1 MKNINI
7 LLSSVFVAAAISA
20 AAPPEASAQWFR
32 KRDTTATQAIRK
44 TKKQLQKENDR
55 MATEI
60 DSLKCLLNDYI
71 SRQRHDD
78 SVRSEIIDIFEEN
91 EGKIG
96 AGLTP
101 DDYNDEVTDSLL
113 NILWHLHRKATN
125 SHEGEGY
132 DMDAVHFSSN
142 VPDKVFLDR
151 ISNMNSYITLPYNE
165 TVRNFI
171 ILYSEKM
178 PRKMAHMLSL
188 SKYYFPIFESI
199 LNKYDMPEELKYMA
213 VIESALNPLAVSRA
227 GAKGMWQFMY
237 NTGKI
242 YGLKINSFVDERLD
256 VEKSADAAARY
267 LKDAYSVFGDW
278 SLAISAY
285 NCGSGNVMKAIRRSG
300 KRDFWS
306 IYDYLPRE
314 TRGYVPAFVGAM
326 YAFTYYK
333 EHGIVPDKIDMPDH
347 IDTLEIN
354 KQVHF
359 RQISEVADIPM
370 DVLHQLNPQ
379 YVHEIIPGNECKYI
393 LRLPYKYTGSFV
405 ENEDS
410 IYTYKASEI
419 FNPTELQKLN
429 SSSSPVQQRIVYK
442 VKRGDS
448 LGKIAS
454 RNHVTVS
461 QLKSWN
467 HLKSSNIK
475 IGQRIVIYKKS
486 KYVAPVTTVTSQNNN
501 IASNMAGNAQTKTSE
516 PEKTKPAYTTYTVKS
531 GDTLYEIAKRY
542 PGVSAKDIMNDN
554 NISSKIRPGMKLKI
568 PKK

>member
-1 MKNINI
+1 MKNISFYLKYIIAALVISIIASN
-7 LLSSVFVAAAISA
+7 VAK
-20 AAPPEASAQWFR
+20 AQLFR
-32 KRDTTATQAIRK
+32 KKDTTATQVLKK
-44 TKKQLQKENDR
+44 TKKQLLRDNER
-55 MATEI
+55 MSSEI
-60 DSLKCLLNDYI
+60 DSLKTLLDEYI

-91 EGKIG
+91 EDKIG
-96 AGLTP
+96 AGLSTT
-101 DDYNDEVTDSLL
+101 DNYNDEVTDSLL

-132 DMDAVHFSSN
+132 DMDSVHFSSN
-142 VPDKVFLDR
+142 VSDKIILER
-151 ISNMNSYITLPYNE
+151 IAKMNSYITLPYNE
-165 TVRNFI
+165 TVRNYI

-178 PRKMAHMLSL
+178 HRKMAHMMSL

-306 IYDYLPRE
+306 IYHYLPRE
-314 TRGYVPAFVGAM
+314 TRGYMPAFVGAM

-333 EHGIVPDKIDMPDH
+333 EHGIIPEKIEMPDH

-354 KQVHF
+354 KQLHF
-359 RQISEVADIPM
+359 KQINEVAAVPM
-370 DVLHQLNPQ
+370 NILRQLNPQ
-379 YVHEIIPGNECKYI
+379 YIHEIIPGNESKYI
-393 LRLPYKYTGSFV
+393 LRIPYKYTGSFI

-410 IYTYKASEI
+410 IYTFKAKEL
-419 FNPTELQKLN
+419 FNPTELQKIYSAG
-429 SSSSPVQQRIVYK
+429 SSAQQRIVYK
-442 VKRGDS
+442 VRRGDN

-467 HLKSSNIK
+467 HLRSNNIK
-475 IGQRIVIYKKS
+475 IGQRLVIYKKNN
-486 KYVAPVTTVTSQNNN
+486 YAAPRTVKEDSLQKS
-501 IASNMAGNAQTKTSE
+501 ASNTGQT
-516 PEKTKPAYTTYTVKS
+516 TKYAITYTVKS
-531 GDTLYEIAKRY
+531 GDSLYEIAKQY
-542 PGVSAKDIMNDN
+542 PGVSAKDIMNYN
-554 NISSKIRPGMKLKI
+554 NIDSKIHPGMKLKI
-568 PKK
+568 PQK

>member
-1 MKNINI
+1 MKNISFYLKYIIAALVIFIIASN
-7 LLSSVFVAAAISA
+7 VAK
-20 AAPPEASAQWFR
+20 AQLFR
-32 KRDTTATQAIRK
+32 KKDTTTTQVLKK
-44 TKKQLQKENDR
+44 TKKQLLRDNER
-55 MATEI
+55 MLSEI
-60 DSLKCLLNDYI
+60 DSLKTLLDEYI

-91 EGKIG
+91 EDKIG
-96 AGLTP
+96 AGLST
-101 DDYNDEVTDSLL
+101 DNYNDEVTDSLL

-132 DMDAVHFSSN
+132 DMDSVHFSSN
-142 VPDKVFLDR
+142 VSDKIILER
-151 ISNMNSYITLPYNE
+151 IAKMNSYITLPYNE
-165 TVRNFI
+165 TVRNYI

-178 PRKMAHMLSL
+178 HRKMAHMMSL

-306 IYDYLPRE
+306 IYHYLPRE
-314 TRGYVPAFVGAM
+314 TRGYMPAFVGAM

-333 EHGIVPDKIDMPDH
+333 EHGIIPEKIEMPDH

-354 KQVHF
+354 KQLHF
-359 RQISEVADIPM
+359 KQINEVAAVPM
-370 DVLHQLNPQ
+370 DILRQLNPQ
-379 YVHEIIPGNECKYI
+379 YIHEIIPGNESKYI
-393 LRLPYKYTGSFV
+393 LRIPYKYTGSFI

-410 IYTYKASEI
+410 IYTFKVKEL
-419 FNPTELQKLN
+419 FNPTELQKIYSAG
-429 SSSSPVQQRIVYK
+429 SSAQQRIVYK
-442 VKRGDS
+442 VRRGDN

-467 HLKSSNIK
+467 HLRSNNIK
-475 IGQRIVIYKKS
+475 IGQRLVIYKKNN
-486 KYVAPVTTVTSQNNN
+486 YAAPRTVKEDSSQKS
-501 IASNMAGNAQTKTSE
+501 ASNTGQT
-516 PEKTKPAYTTYTVKS
+516 TKYAITYTVKS
-531 GDTLYEIAKRY
+531 GDSLYEIAKQY
-542 PGVSAKDIMNDN
+542 PGVSAKDIMNYN
-554 NISSKIRPGMKLKI
+554 NIDSKIHPGMKLKI
-568 PKK
+568 PQK